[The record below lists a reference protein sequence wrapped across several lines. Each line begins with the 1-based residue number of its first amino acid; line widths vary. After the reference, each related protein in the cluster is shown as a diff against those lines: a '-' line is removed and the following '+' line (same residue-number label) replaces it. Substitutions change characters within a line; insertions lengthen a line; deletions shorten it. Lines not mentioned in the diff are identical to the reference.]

1 MKKKSLARNGY
12 IYFIIVGLLILFF
25 FPHEGKFRYSF
36 VEGRPWQYGLLI
48 APFDFPIYKTDA
60 EIKSEQDSIEAQ
72 SLLYFQRNEETVNL
86 QMQRF
91 NENFKQFYSVP
102 RAPDYKKYLDDI
114 FTKIYDT
121 GIMSASDYQS
131 LQDRRYTRL
140 MVLRDNMAEPHAV
153 KEFYT
158 IRTAYSFLTD
168 NCPPSLEVEELRKLA
183 PDDYLHE
190 NLGYDSVTTEK
201 VRQDL
206 LRKISPSN
214 GMVQSGEKIIDRGE
228 IIDGTIYNILRSLK
242 LNYDKQAGTVNR
254 QVGLWV
260 GTVIIIGSLIACY
273 FFYFYYFRKKI
284 YEKRKDVIFSLFM
297 VTLFTIL
304 TEIGVTYDFFNAYI
318 IPYAIIPIIVRT
330 FFDSRTAQ
338 ATHLVTILICSLLV
352 PLSFEFVLMQLIV
365 CWVALYALKDLSQRS
380 ELMKCALLIF
390 AAYILVYFGLLLFQ
404 EGNFS
409 KIDQRMLI
417 FFGINFLFVLFAY
430 PFIYILEKV
439 FGYISNITLVEL
451 SDINAELLRQLSES
465 CPGTFQH
472 SLQVSM
478 LGVAA
483 ATKVEANPQLIRTGA
498 LYHDLGKMKNPHFF
512 IENKIEGHDPHEDLS
527 FEQSARIITDHVP
540 EGVKIAAKNNLPQS
554 IIKFI
559 RTHHGKGKAK
569 YFYNSFRNQFPGE
582 NIDED
587 AFTYAGENPD
597 TKETAILMMADSVEA
612 ASRSLKDYTEES
624 IRSLV
629 NRIVDTQLA
638 EGLLNEAPLT
648 FQNITDIKNVFVE
661 RLLSVYHSRIV
672 YPELTPKSPEG
683 DFASAK

>member
-1 MKKKSLARNGY
+1 MTRKSFVKRVY

-60 EIKSEQDSIEAQ
+60 EIKSERDSSEAQ
-72 SLLYFQRNEETVNL
+72 SSFYFQRNEEIANR
-86 QMQRF
+86 QMQRL
-91 NENFKQFYSVP
+91 NEGFKQFYFIP
-102 RAPDYKKYLDDI
+102 DAPEYKKYLDDA
-114 FTKIYDT
+114 FTKIYNT
-121 GIMSASDYQS
+121 GIMSANDYQN
-131 LQDRRYTRL
+131 LQNYNQSYL
-140 MVLRDNMAEPHAV
+140 MVLRNNLAEPHAV

-158 IRTAYSFLTD
+158 IRSAYSFLTD
-168 NCPPSLEVEELRKLA
+168 NCPPALDAEELRKFM
-183 PDDYLHE
+183 PENYLQE
-190 NLGYDSVTTEK
+190 NLTYDSVTTEK
-201 VRQDL
+201 VKQDM

-214 GMVQSGEKIIDRGE
+214 GMVQAGEKIIDRGE

-254 QVGLWV
+254 QVGLWA
-260 GTVIIIGSLIACY
+260 GTAIIIGSIIACY
-273 FFYFYYFRKKI
+273 FFYFYYFRRKI
-284 YEKRKDVIFSLFM
+284 YESRKDVIFSLFM
-297 VTLFTIL
+297 VTLFTLL
-304 TEIGVTYDFFNAYI
+304 TEFCVTYEFFNAYI

-338 ATHLVTILICSLLV
+338 ATHLATILICSLLV
-352 PLSFEFVLMQLIV
+352 PLSFEFILMQLIV

-390 AAYILVYFGLLLFQ
+390 AAYLLVYFGLMLFQ

-409 KIDQRMLI
+409 KIDERMILY
-417 FFGINFLFVLFAY
+417 FGINFLFVLFTY

-451 SDINAELLRQLSES
+451 SDINSDLLRQLSES

-512 IENKIEGHDPHEDLS
+512 IENKIEGNDPHEELS

-554 IIKFI
+554 IVKFI

-569 YFYNSFRNQFPGE
+569 YFYNSFRNQFPEE
-582 NIDED
+582 NIDEE
-587 AFTYAGENPD
+587 AFTYEGDNPD

-629 NRIVDTQLA
+629 NRIIDMQLA
-638 EGLLNEAPLT
+638 DGLLNEAPLT
-648 FQNITDIKNVFVE
+648 FRNITDIKNVFAE

-672 YPELTPKSPEG
+672 YPELDK
-683 DFASAK
+683 K